1 MNDSLL
7 INRLHLLIDPF
18 DALKHLECDGLTHVF
33 HRVLSDE
40 KIEHIINVGKVTH
53 KPTNRTIPLHYWIDV
68 AQWRI
73 DYRLRMW
80 LGETPD
86 VPHGV
91 FRTDQDLSVSY
102 VGNPT
107 QLPLLP
113 QPIIQLLFAPFSLPS
128 KLTGY
133 E

>member
-7 INRLHLLIDPF
+7 INRLHFLLAPF

-33 HRVLSDE
+33 HRILSDE
-40 KIEHIINVGKVTH
+40 NIEHIISVGEVTH
-53 KPTNRTIPLHYWIDV
+53 KPTNRKIPLHYWIDV

-86 VPHGV
+86 VPHGI
-91 FRTDQDLSVSY
+91 FRTDRYLSVSY

-107 QLPLLP
+107 QLSLLP
-113 QPIIQLLFAPFSLPS
+113 QPIIQLLFAPFSS
-128 KLTGY
+128 TF
-133 E
+133 